1 MGLGAFRALAHW
13 AHTLVT
19 THRPAAA
26 GDLALPQDEVGDRF
40 DEAELSTRAAAVAD
54 AYAAATTR
62 LEAAV
67 SDASPDPQ
75 QLTDALWAAA
85 DLGVDGSVPRTMTD
99 DGPASVDALLAQAQS
114 VATGMTTMS
123 TRAADV
129 DGGSNRLKAL
139 LGQAFPVLPR
149 FTVADPEPLRKSLTA
164 RTTLCAGDDLAPG
177 AWLRADG
184 TGPRGRRAVR
194 SGPGRRRAAAQ
205 RRRAARPRR
214 APAAARHR
222 RPLAGPAVRPGSGRP
237 AGRRRAHQRHRR
249 RRGRR
254 SAGCSSTRG
263 PRPSPDGRRRP
274 ASRSTTTHRAPA
286 LRRPSCSP
294 SRPR

>member
-1 MGLGAFRALAHW
+1 MTLLDEPPPGDPRFVGLGAFRALAHW

-62 LEAAV
+62 LETAV

-114 VATGMTTMS
+114 VATGMS
-123 TRAADV
+123 HDV
-129 DGGSNRLKAL
+129 D
-139 LGQAFPVLPR
+139 
-149 FTVADPEPLRKSLTA
+149 A
-164 RTTLCAGDDLAPG
+164 R
-177 AWLRADG
+177 
-184 TGPRGRRAVR
+184 
-194 SGPGRRRAAAQ
+194 S
-205 RRRAARPRR
+205 
-214 APAAARHR
+214 
-222 RPLAGPAVRPGSGRP
+222 
-237 AGRRRAHQRHRR
+237 
-249 RRGRR
+249 
-254 SAGCSSTRG
+254 
-263 PRPSPDGRRRP
+263 
-274 ASRSTTTHRAPA
+274 
-286 LRRPSCSP
+286 
-294 SRPR
+294 